1 MTDARREAGIAARL
15 DQMTAMGMWEW
26 RLHAFDGLHLTLAGG
41 QDMTYSHF
49 AQARFRDVTYVS
61 CPVRMKHPRFRLA
74 TEHEARVSGAT
85 DALEPGT
92 TAIAIESATGNAFEH
107 LSVIVAASVELTEGV
122 FRY

>member
-1 MTDARREAGIAARL
+1 MTDAGREARIAATL
-15 DQMTAMGMWEW
+15 EEMTAMGMWEW
-26 RLHAFDGLHLTLAGG
+26 RLHSFDGLHLRLAGG

-49 AQARFRDVTYVS
+49 AQALFRDVTYVS

-74 TEHEARVSGAT
+74 TEHEARVSGAM

-92 TAIAIESATGNAFEH
+92 TVIAIESATANSFEH
-107 LSVIVAASVELTEGV
+107 LSVIVAAEVEVTEGV

>member
-1 MTDARREAGIAARL
+1 
-15 DQMTAMGMWEW
+15 
-26 RLHAFDGLHLTLAGG
+26 
-41 QDMTYSHF
+41 
-49 AQARFRDVTYVS
+49 
-61 CPVRMKHPRFRLA
+61 RMKHPRFRLA

>member
-1 MTDARREAGIAARL
+1 MSSAEREGQIAAVL

-26 RLHAFDGLHLTLAGG
+26 RLHSFDGLHLKLAGG

-49 AQARFRDVTYVS
+49 AQALFRDVAYVS

-74 TEHEARVSGAT
+74 TEHEARVSGAI
-85 DALEPGT
+85 DALAPGT
-92 TAIAIESATGNAFEH
+92 TAIAIESATDNSFEH
-107 LSVIVAASVELTEGV
+107 LSVIVAESVEVTEGV